1 MSKARFFKKAEKV
14 IYDVASV
21 PAGFDY
27 WYYKLLNYCLGIYE
41 YEGLPESLPG
51 REILVNLIITG
62 HSVIF
67 ENKGKLVTTRT
78 NIYDFDEYYRP
89 TKATYGNVKIKSKTL
104 TFGEDSEIVYLTRIQ
119 GNILNQQAVD
129 SGLITFIKRYARMLA
144 DIESSIDIYA
154 VNTRQ
159 TSFPVGA
166 TDQVRNSLENFY
178 NALAMGQK
186 AVITDDMII
195 ESFRNVDIA
204 GNRNG
209 DRINDLL
216 IARDK
221 ILSMFFREIGIKF
234 TQEQKKAQ
242 LTEDEVTADEQLL
255 LLNVKDMLDV
265 QKEGFER
272 VNKHYGT
279 NITVKL
285 NPAYNREEMRRKEGA
300 TNGNTNNQTNNE

>member
-1 MSKARFFKKAEKV
+1 
-14 IYDVASV
+14 
-21 PAGFDY
+21 
-27 WYYKLLNYCLGIYE
+27 
-41 YEGLPESLPG
+41 
-51 REILVNLIITG
+51 
-62 HSVIF
+62 
-67 ENKGKLVTTRT
+67 
-78 NIYDFDEYYRP
+78 
-89 TKATYGNVKIKSKTL
+89 
-104 TFGEDSEIVYLTRIQ
+104 
-119 GNILNQQAVD
+119 
-129 SGLITFIKRYARMLA
+129 MLA

-166 TDQVRNSLENFY
+166 TDQVRTSLENFY

-242 LTEDEVTADEQLL
+242 LTEDEVMADEQLL
-255 LLNVKDMLDV
+255 LLNVKDMLEV

-272 VNKHYGT
+272 VNNHFGT

-285 NPAYNREEMRRKEGA
+285 NPAYNREEMRRKEGVS
-300 TNGNTNNQTNNE
+300 NGNTNNQTNNE